1 MIKVPAVEAA
11 GTSFTM
17 IQVYIQR
24 ADGSIEGPMPV
35 RQAQALVGPDE
46 RIINEQRAEQL
57 RQPASAVRRSGSH
70 RHARSTHVSVRIPPE
85 VAAWYEGRGG
95 GSLSAG
101 LIETARAGG
110 CVIAPPPVP
119 PVVAAAREAARTRYE
134 SGRILAMASP
144 WQVEQLAAD
153 DYAAWLGDARRRP
166 ENHRRW
172 MAAYWRCVEALRAA
186 EAVSP

>member
-1 MIKVPAVEAA
+1 MSQVPAVEAA
-11 GTSFTM
+11 GTSFSM
-17 IQVYIQR
+17 PQVYIR
-24 ADGSIEGPMPV
+24 HGDGSIEGPMLV
-35 RQAQALVGPDE
+35 RRAQSLVGPDE
-46 RIINEQRAEQL
+46 QIINEQRAEQL
-57 RQPASAVRRSGSH
+57 RQPASAIRRSGSH

-144 WQVEQLAAD
+144 WLVEQLAAD
-153 DYAAWLGDARRRP
+153 DYAVWLGDARRRP

-172 MAAYWRCVEALRAA
+172 MAAYRQCIDALRDT
-186 EAVSP
+186 EAVSQ